1 VKSLG
6 VWLLVFVCALVFTFL
21 VDLGGNFFGIPDAA
35 LHVLFAANL
44 TLFLWLLARFV
55 GRPIVGFLDTRS
67 TEISQ
72 ELEEARRKVAEAE
85 SLRQQVQ
92 QRLDQIGAEV
102 SAMTERAERDGE
114 VEAKEIAEQT
124 TTDQERFLRRVE
136 DEIDR
141 RTAEARQTLSLE
153 TSELTAQLTKAL
165 LERELTDDDRQ
176 RILDRSLQAMRSGM
190 DKE

>member
-1 VKSLG
+1 VKTLG
-6 VWLLVFVCALVFTFL
+6 VWLLVFTCLLIFTFF
-21 VDLGGNFFGIPDAA
+21 VDLGGNFFGVPESA

-55 GRPIVGFLDTRS
+55 GRPIVSFLETRS
-67 TEISQ
+67 TEIAQ
-72 ELEEARRKVAEAE
+72 ELEDARRKVAEAE
-85 SLRQQVQ
+85 SLRQQVE

-102 SAMTERAERDGE
+102 SAMQERAERDGE
-114 VEAKEIAEQT
+114 AEAKEIADQT
-124 TTDQERFLRRVE
+124 ATDQERFLRRVE
-136 DEIDR
+136 EEIDR
-141 RTAEARQTLSLE
+141 RTAEARQALSRE

-176 RILDRSLQAMRSGM
+176 RILDRSLAAMRSGM